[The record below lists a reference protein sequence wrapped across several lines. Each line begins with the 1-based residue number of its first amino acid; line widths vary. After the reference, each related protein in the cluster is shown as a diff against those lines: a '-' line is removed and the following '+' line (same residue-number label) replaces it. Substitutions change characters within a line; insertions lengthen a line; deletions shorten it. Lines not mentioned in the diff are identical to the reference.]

1 MNIQNK
7 TSITRNPGHNLE
19 GQQAVDRY
27 KMLLD
32 AIDEGYC
39 IIKMLYDEDGNANN
53 WLYLEVNRAFELNN
67 GLSDALGKTI
77 LETTPNIEPKWFEQY
92 DSVARTGIPKRFR
105 EDSIAF
111 NRVFNLYV
119 FRVGKP
125 EDRTVTVIF
134 TDITEQAKAEE
145 KLKVSEE
152 KQAFLLKLSDSIR
165 FIADPVKIQFCA
177 ATILGKY
184 LSADRAGYA
193 ETLAEQGKVAVTT
206 HYINNVNS
214 IEGTYYYK
222 DYGAAVLERMKAGT
236 TVMRHDIANDPGLSE
251 AEKNAYTALNANATL
266 NVPLLKEGELIATM
280 FIHFKD
286 AHNWTEHEIALVE
299 ETAERTWAAVERARI
314 TESLKES
321 EIRYR
326 EQLQTEVDERTA
338 ELKKNRDLLQVT
350 LDHSSEQ
357 NNELNIA
364 QRLGNIGNFYFDLIK
379 DTVSWSEQLYTIM
392 GLPLHTPLNFE
403 KAISVYTDPG
413 RNELAEKAME
423 SLKTGIGF
431 EMETKFIPFGSADER
446 YITIRT
452 EVNKDGQGNN
462 IGIKGVVQDVTEIKK
477 ADLEIKELN
486 TALILK
492 NRELE
497 AINSELTT
505 FNNIAAN
512 DYNETFRALYLN
524 LENLIKSDAALLSNT
539 GKANLRK
546 AQSAIQKMKMLTED
560 IVSFSKLPELGST
573 KEEVNLNDVLNN
585 ILEDFRDKISFNN
598 AEVSAGILP
607 AIEGHPLL
615 LSLLLHHL
623 LDNAIKF
630 RKDDVHPVLAVRYA
644 LVYKSVVA
652 NTQALPYH
660 EITFT
665 DNGIGFSTD
674 EANNI
679 FTIFY
684 RLHERGKYKGS
695 GIGLAVCHKIMSLHG
710 GFITAQ
716 GKPGKGCAITCLF
729 PA

>member
-1 MNIQNK
+1 MPVILLRFLYFMIIQNE
-7 TSITRNPGHNLE
+7 TDITKDPVYNNLQ
-19 GQQAVDRY
+19 GQQAADKY

-39 IIKMLYDEDGNANN
+39 IIKMLYDEDGKANN

-67 GLSDALGKTI
+67 GLSNALGKTI
-77 LETTPNIEPKWFEQY
+77 LETTPDIEPKWFEQY

-125 EDRTVTVIF
+125 KDRTVTVIF

-165 FIADPVKIQFCA
+165 FIDDPVKIQFCA
-177 ATILGKY
+177 ATILGEY
-184 LSADRAGYA
+184 LDANRAGYA
-193 ETLAEQGKVAVTT
+193 ETLPEQGKVAVTM
-206 HYINNVNS
+206 HYTSNVKS
-214 IEGTYYYK
+214 IEGSYYYK
-222 DYGAAVLERMKAGT
+222 DYSAGVLERMKAGNT
-236 TVMRHDIANDPGLSE
+236 IIRHNIAHDLELSE
-251 AEKNAYTALNANATL
+251 AEKNAYTALDANATL
-266 NVPLLKEGELIATM
+266 NVPLVKEGNLIATM
-280 FIHFKD
+280 FIHFRD
-286 AHNWTEHEIALVE
+286 AHNWNEHEIALVE

-314 TESLKES
+314 AESLKES

-326 EQLQTEVDERTA
+326 EQLQKEVSERTA
-338 ELKKNRDLLQVT
+338 ELKESKDLLKAT
-350 LDHSSEQ
+350 LDSSLDMIQVFKAVRNSEGKIIDFVWILNNDVSTKIYGEVIDKSLLQ
-357 NNELNIA
+357 NNPGVVDEGIFGHFVEVTETGIPMHYEKHYVHEQFDGWFHQSVVKLGDGVATSTSDITERKRAENAVTELNKLL
-364 QRLGNIGNFYFDLIK
+364 R
-379 DTVSWSEQLYTIM
+379 
-392 GLPLHTPLNFE
+392 
-403 KAISVYTDPG
+403 
-413 RNELAEKAME
+413 
-423 SLKTGIGF
+423 
-431 EMETKFIPFGSADER
+431 
-446 YITIRT
+446 
-452 EVNKDGQGNN
+452 
-462 IGIKGVVQDVTEIKK
+462 
-477 ADLEIKELN
+477 
-486 TALILK
+486 LK

-524 LENLIKSDAALLSNT
+524 LENLIKSDATLLSNT

-573 KEEVNLNDVLNN
+573 KEKINLNNVLNN
-585 ILEDFRDKISFNN
+585 ILEDFREKISFSN
-598 AEVSAGILP
+598 AEISAGVLP
-607 AIEGHPLL
+607 IIEGHPLL
-615 LSLLLHHL
+615 LSLLFHHL

-630 RKDDVHPVLAVRYA
+630 RKEGLHPVMAIRCG
-644 LVYKSVVA
+644 LVQKSVLA
-652 NTQALPYH
+652 DTQAMPYY

-665 DNGIGFSTD
+665 DNGIGFSPD

-679 FTIFY
+679 FAIFY
-684 RLHERGKYKGS
+684 RLHERGKYRGS
-695 GIGLAVCHKIMSLHG
+695 GIGLAVCQKIMGLHG

-716 GKPGKGCAITCLF
+716 GEPGKGCVVTCLF